1 MSSPY
6 TIIGSDGREYS
17 GSLEELRQWAQEG
30 RLGPTTLVW
39 HDADERWIEAAGR
52 HELVWDLPR
61 PATPPAAATA
71 SLPVL
76 VLAGFVPRLLACLAD
91 AMVILFLVKLVLLP
105 WQVPLQELLRQV
117 QAQLESTGDS
127 PPDLALL
134 IRFQLIFTGVYSG
147 VTLAYLVAFHGR
159 WGATPGKRL
168 LGLAVVTSDGGRL
181 GNLGALG
188 RGLASLLSLLTFG
201 LGYLLILTPQRRA
214 LHDLIA
220 GTQVVWVPRE

>member
-30 RLGPTTLVW
+30 RVGPATLVW
-39 HDADERWIEAAGR
+39 HDADERWIEAGGR

-61 PATPPAAATA
+61 PSTAPVAAP
-71 SLPVL
+71 LPVFA
-76 VLAGFVPRLLACLAD
+76 LAGFAPRLLACLAD
-91 AMVILFLVKLVLLP
+91 AMVILFVVNLVLLP
-105 WQVPLQELLRQV
+105 WQAPLQDLLRQV

-127 PPDLALL
+127 PPDLGLL

-168 LGLAVVTSDGGRL
+168 MGLAVVTSDGGRL
-181 GNLGALG
+181 GYLGAL
-188 RGLASLLSLLTFG
+188 RRSLASLLSLLTFG

>member
-30 RLGPTTLVW
+30 RLGPATLVW
-39 HDADERWIEAAGR
+39 NDVDERWVEAAGR

-61 PATPPAAATA
+61 SAVPPPPP

-76 VLAGFVPRLLACLAD
+76 AVAGFVPRLLACLAD

-105 WQVPLQELLRQV
+105 WQDPLQDLLRQV
-117 QAQLESTGDS
+117 QAQLEPAGGS
-127 PPDLALL
+127 PPDLGVL
-134 IRFQLIFTGVYSG
+134 IRFQLIFAGIYTG
-147 VTLAYLVAFHGR
+147 VTLAYLVVFHGC

-168 LGLAVVTSDGGRL
+168 MGLTVVTLDGGPL
-181 GNLGALG
+181 GYLGALR
-188 RGLASLLSLLTFG
+188 RGLAGILSVLTFG

-220 GTQVVWVPRE
+220 GTQVVLVTRD